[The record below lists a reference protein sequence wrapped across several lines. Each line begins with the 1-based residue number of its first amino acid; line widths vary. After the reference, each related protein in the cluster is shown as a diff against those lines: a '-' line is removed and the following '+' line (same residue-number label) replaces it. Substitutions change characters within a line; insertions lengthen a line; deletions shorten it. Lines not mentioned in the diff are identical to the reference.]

1 MKIISFYSK
10 VITCICYS
18 MILISCAT
26 TTPSQKSNLTTGVVK
41 TSIKE
46 GITSQAEIV
55 QLIGSP
61 NIITKNKDGLE
72 VWTYSRQSFD
82 SNSGAFGGGLLFF
95 GGSKAFSSASSS
107 SFDLI
112 IIFDKQN
119 LVKNYSVVSSQF

>member
-1 MKIISFYSK
+1 MKKIALFLCSF
-10 VITCICYS
+10 
-18 MILISCAT
+18 ILVSCAT
-26 TTPSQKSNLTTGVVK
+26 TTPPQKSNLTPGIVK
-41 TSIKE
+41 SSIKE

-112 IIFDKQN
+112 ITFDKQN
-119 LVKNYSVVSSQF
+119 LVKHYSVVSSQF

>member
-1 MKIISFYSK
+1 MIA
-10 VITCICYS
+10 CICYS
-18 MILISCAT
+18 IVLVSCAS
-26 TTPSQKSNLTTGVVK
+26 TTPPQKSNLTTGVVK

-61 NIITKNKDGLE
+61 NIITKNKDGEE

-82 SNSGAFGGGLLFF
+82 SSSGAFGGGLIFF

-112 IIFDKQN
+112 ITFDKQN
-119 LVKNYSVVSSQF
+119 LVKNYSIVSSQF